1 MSMLIWKKRNNF
13 KNIILFIHGLKGGSS
28 TWSFN
33 KDISFPQLISDDDD
47 LNDCF
52 DIACFEYFTKFTNS
66 YGKAKNLF
74 SRLFTTLPK
83 REVNLPVDEL
93 SELLVGEC
101 QINLSNYNN
110 IIFVAHSMGGL
121 IAKSCIIKMSERD
134 ISHNIS
140 GFISLAV
147 PHSGSETASWGSM
160 VSSNVQL
167 GDLSVFSRET
177 DDLNRKWIRLPKLPE
192 LKFLYG
198 SYDNFVVKQS
208 AIPIQ
213 VPAKESIAIQE
224 DHMTICKPKDRESN
238 VYLIVK
244 RFALEI
250 NKKMVL
256 ISSPT
261 EFKDNSQYDKE
272 FFFLK
277 MIIADVHSDIAK
289 HAKEYY
295 YNAELARNVF
305 TSDHDREIL
314 GSLYRKIRE
323 IYQTQYHDSI
333 ANHNTSNQLLA
344 AIHKKIEDEDK
355 VKLLSLLNSLGSVH
369 KKGML
374 HQLAN
379 KLDRDVIWSPDTSLD
394 SLHNLRGQK

>member
-1 MSMLIWKKRNNF
+1 MSMLIWNKRNGA

-28 TWSFN
+28 TWSF
-33 KDISFPQLISDDDD
+33 DESISFPQLISEDGDFD
-47 LNDCF
+47 DCF
-52 DIACFEYFTKFTNS
+52 DIACFEYFTNFTNS

-74 SRLFTTLPK
+74 ARLFTSLTK
-83 REVNLPVDEL
+83 REVNLPIDEL

-101 QINLSNYNN
+101 QINLSNYDN

-121 IAKSCIIKMSERD
+121 IAKSCIIKMSERN
-134 ISHNIS
+134 ISHNIA

-167 GDLSVFSRET
+167 NDLSVFSKET
-177 DDLNRKWIRLPKLPE
+177 DHLNRKWISLPRLPE

-213 VPAKESIAIQE
+213 VPAKEAIAVHE
-224 DHMTICKPKDRESN
+224 DHITICKPKDRESN
-238 VYLIVK
+238 VYLTVK
-244 RFALEI
+244 RFALEL
-250 NKKMVL
+250 NKKQVL
-256 ISSPT
+256 ISLPA
-261 EFKDNSQYDKE
+261 EFKDDSQYDKE

-305 TSDHDREIL
+305 TSDHDRKVL
-314 GSLYRKIRE
+314 SGLYRKIRE
-323 IYQTQYHDSI
+323 IYQTQYHDAI
-333 ANHNTSNQLLA
+333 ANHHTSNQLLA
-344 AIHKKIEDEDK
+344 SIHKKIEDEDK
-355 VKLLSLLNSLGSVH
+355 VKLLSLFNSLDSVH

-379 KLDRDVIWSPDTSLD
+379 KLDRDVIWSPETSLD
-394 SLHNLRGQK
+394 SLHDLRGQK